1 MEVKLALL
9 ADGANVS
16 REGKLNLLGIF
27 DTLFARSFPTTH
39 PQMQLVIRFE
49 AAAHEAGSTRQVEIQ
64 LVAGDGNVLFRLPGA
79 LTVQPP
85 GLGDA
90 IRMDHVLT
98 LNHVQFE
105 RPGRYRFDVLV
116 DGRVAAAVP
125 GGGGAV
131 SASIRRRRA
140 GCLHRPPLAAPHRR
154 SDGAPASPL
163 RYSAPR
169 ACRTSAAGTRERWP
183 RALGGAPL
191 GSALC
196 LRQ

>member
-79 LTVQPP
+79 LTVQQR

-105 RPGRYRFDVLV
+105 RPGRSNCTWWR
-116 DGRVAAAVP
+116 GTS
-125 GGGGAV
+125 GS
-131 SASIRRRRA
+131 SASRTSRSMSRFSRDTSRA
-140 GCLHRPPLAAPHRR
+140 TPSC
-154 SDGAPASPL
+154 
-163 RYSAPR
+163 R
-169 ACRTSAAGTRERWP
+169 AC
-183 RALGGAPL
+183 
-191 GSALC
+191 
-196 LRQ
+196 

>member
-49 AAAHEAGSTRQVEIQ
+49 RRPGRRAARARWRSSWSRAMAASFSGCR
-64 LVAGDGNVLFRLPGA
+64 A
-79 LTVQPP
+79 LTVQPH

-116 DGRVAAAVP
+116 DVG
-125 GGGGAV
+125 
-131 SASIRRRRA
+131 
-140 GCLHRPPLAAPHRR
+140 
-154 SDGAPASPL
+154 
-163 RYSAPR
+163 
-169 ACRTSAAGTRERWP
+169 
-183 RALGGAPL
+183 
-191 GSALC
+191 
-196 LRQ
+196 

>member
-1 MEVKLALL
+1 MEVKLAFL

-49 AAAHEAGSTRQVEIQ
+49 AAAREAGSTRQVEIQ
-64 LVAGDGNVLFRLPGA
+64 LVAGDGSILFRLPGT
-79 LTVQPP
+79 LTVQPH

-90 IRMDHVLT
+90 IRMDHLLT

-125 GGGGAV
+125 LQV
-131 SASIRRRRA
+131 EEI
-140 GCLHRPPLAAPHRR
+140 AA
-154 SDGAPASPL
+154 
-163 RYSAPR
+163 
-169 ACRTSAAGTRERWP
+169 AAH
-183 RALGGAPL
+183 
-191 GSALC
+191 
-196 LRQ
+196 

>member
-16 REGKLNLLGIF
+16 REGKLNLFGIF

-49 AAAHEAGSTRQVEIQ
+49 AAAEEANTTRQVEIQ
-64 LVAGDGNVLFRLPGA
+64 LVASDGGILFRLPGA
-79 LTVQPP
+79 LTVQQR

-116 DGRVAAAVP
+116 DGQVAALVP
-125 GGGGAV
+125 LQV
-131 SASIRRRRA
+131 EEI
-140 GCLHRPPLAAPHRR
+140 AA
-154 SDGAPASPL
+154 
-163 RYSAPR
+163 
-169 ACRTSAAGTRERWP
+169 AAH
-183 RALGGAPL
+183 
-191 GSALC
+191 
-196 LRQ
+196 

>member
-1 MEVKLALL
+1 MEVKVALL

-49 AAAHEAGSTRQVEIQ
+49 AAAREAGSTRQVEVQ
-64 LVAGDGNVLFRLPGA
+64 LVAGDGSILFRLPGA
-79 LTVQPP
+79 LTVQPH

-116 DGRVAAAVP
+116 DGRVAAAA
-125 GGGGAV
+125 GAG
-131 SASIRRRRA
+131 SRRRRRGPIPSCTLRHA
-140 GCLHRPPLAAPHRR
+140 AEHEATKAHRLLALGVPATDVRHARGAEER
-154 SDGAPASPL
+154 SGEAGAPS
-163 RYSAPR
+163 
-169 ACRTSAAGTRERWP
+169 ER
-183 RALGGAPL
+183 L
-191 GSALC
+191 
-196 LRQ
+196 

>member
-49 AAAHEAGSTRQVEIQ
+49 AAAQEAGSTRQ
-64 LVAGDGNVLFRLPGA
+64 
-79 LTVQPP
+79 
-85 GLGDA
+85 DA

-105 RPGRYRFDVLV
+105 SPGRYRFDVLV

-125 GGGGAV
+125 LQV
-131 SASIRRRRA
+131 EEI
-140 GCLHRPPLAAPHRR
+140 AA
-154 SDGAPASPL
+154 
-163 RYSAPR
+163 
-169 ACRTSAAGTRERWP
+169 AAH
-183 RALGGAPL
+183 
-191 GSALC
+191 
-196 LRQ
+196 

>member
-49 AAAHEAGSTRQVEIQ
+49 AAIREAGSTRQVEIQ
-64 LVAGDGNVLFRLPGA
+64 LVAGDGGILFRLPGT
-79 LTVQPP
+79 LTVQQHG
-85 GLGDA
+85 GLGDT

-125 GGGGAV
+125 LQV
-131 SASIRRRRA
+131 EEI
-140 GCLHRPPLAAPHRR
+140 AA
-154 SDGAPASPL
+154 
-163 RYSAPR
+163 
-169 ACRTSAAGTRERWP
+169 AAH
-183 RALGGAPL
+183 
-191 GSALC
+191 
-196 LRQ
+196 

>member
-49 AAAHEAGSTRQVEIQ
+49 AAAREAGSTRQVEVQ
-64 LVAGDGNVLFRLPGA
+64 LVAGDGSILFRLPGA
-79 LTVQPP
+79 LTVQPH

-105 RPGRYRFDVLV
+105 RPGRYRSDVLV
-116 DGRVAAAVP
+116 DAGVAAAVP
-125 GGGGAV
+125 LQVEETAAGGDDARDAREPCPGRG
-131 SASIRRRRA
+131 
-140 GCLHRPPLAAPHRR
+140 RR
-154 SDGAPASPL
+154 SGAGL
-163 RYSAPR
+163 RTRDR
-169 ACRTSAAGTRERWP
+169 ATGTTSQRR
-183 RALGGAPL
+183 
-191 GSALC
+191 
-196 LRQ
+196 